1 MEEVTIIVGKDG
13 STTVGVEC
21 IKGKACQD
29 ATREIEKALGRTVKD
44 APTSEMK
51 GVGRVTHRR

>member
-1 MEEVTIIVGKDG
+1 MEKVTIIVNPDG

-44 APTSEMK
+44 APTKEMK
-51 GVGRVTHRR
+51 ESTNVTHRR